1 MKISSLQENL
11 KNGLQLVSHIAGKNI
26 NLPILNNILIKC
38 NNDGIK
44 LITTDLE
51 LGITCLIRGKVE
63 KEGEYTVEAKII
75 SDFISLL
82 PNNKVDIE
90 LKENKLIIKSE
101 NYKTIIK
108 GLSAEEYP
116 LIPKIEKKNFFEV
129 SVDEFKKALT
139 QVIFAVSNNDNRL
152 ELTGI
157 FFDFKEDEL
166 FMAATD
172 SFRLAEKKIKIK
184 RNNENELKSK
194 IIIPAKTL
202 QELIRILTGVKNEDF
217 NNENKNLNI
226 YLSDNQILFSI
237 GNIELISRLI
247 DGQYPDYKQIIPIN
261 DKTSVIINKNEL
273 IRAVKISSI
282 FSKTGINDIN
292 IDLPANKNKII
303 ISSTSSQVGENIV
316 ELDAQVEG
324 DDNSVV
330 LNYKYFLDGI
340 NNINDETVKLKI
352 VNNNTPCLLS
362 SVKEDD
368 YLYVIMPIKQ

>member
-11 KNGLQLVSHIAGKNI
+11 KNGLQLVGHIAGKNV

-38 NNDGIK
+38 SDDGIK

-51 LGITCLIRGKVE
+51 LGIICSVRGKVE
-63 KEGEYTVEAKII
+63 KEGEFTVEAKII

-82 PNNKVDIE
+82 PNNKVDLE
-90 LKENKLIIKSE
+90 VKENKLTIKSE
-101 NYKTIIK
+101 NYKTVIK

-116 LIPKIEKKNFFEV
+116 LIPQIEKKNFFEV
-129 SVDEFKKALT
+129 PVDEFKKALS
-139 QVIFAVSNNDNRL
+139 QVIFAVSNSDNRL
-152 ELTGI
+152 ELTGVL
-157 FFDFKEDEL
+157 FNFKGDEL

-184 RNNENELKSK
+184 KNNQDAILNN

-202 QELIRILTGVKNEDF
+202 QELVRILSNIKSEDF
-217 NNENKNLNI
+217 SNESKNLNI
-226 YLSDNQILFSI
+226 YLSDNQILFTI
-237 GNIELISRLI
+237 GNVELISRLI

-261 DKTSVIINKNEL
+261 SKTTVIVNKNEL
-273 IRAVKISSI
+273 IRAVKTSSI
-282 FSKTGINDIN
+282 FSKTGINDVN

-303 ISSTSSQVGENIV
+303 ISSTSSQTGENVV

-324 DDNSVV
+324 DDNGVV
-330 LNYKYFLDGI
+330 LNYKFLLDGI
-340 NNINDETVKLKI
+340 NNINDESIKIKI
-352 VNNNTPCLLS
+352 VNGNTPCLLT